1 MATIHPYLIFPGNTE
16 EAFEFYRSV
25 FGGAFNGM
33 MRFKDSPEKD
43 KVSPEHA
50 DKVIHV
56 SYPIGDSV
64 LMASDP
70 PDKWKGTIEQG
81 NNFHLSFNADSEA
94 DADAKFNALSAGGTV
109 YMPMGKTFWGAYFG
123 MLKDKFGI
131 QWMVNFDTR

>member
-16 EAFEFYRSV
+16 AAFNFYKEI
-25 FGGAFNGM
+25 FGGEFNGL

-43 KVSPEHA
+43 KVSGEWA

-56 SYPIGDSV
+56 SYPVGDTT

-70 PDKWKGTIEQG
+70 PYQWSGTLVAG
-81 NNFHLSFNADSEA
+81 NNFHLSYSADNRA

-109 YMPMGKTFWGAYFG
+109 YMPMAETFWGAYFG
-123 MLKDKFGI
+123 MLKDRFGI
-131 QWMVNFDTR
+131 QWMVNFDQR

>member
-43 KVSPEHA
+43 KVSAEHA
-50 DKVIHV
+50 VKWLNVA
-56 SYPIGDSV
+56 YLMCDSV

>member
-1 MATIHPYLIFPGNTE
+1 MATIHPYIIFPGTTE

-25 FGGAFNGM
+25 FGGEFNGL
-33 MRFKDSPEKD
+33 MRFKDSPEKE
-43 KVSPEHA
+43 KVSAEHA

-70 PDKWKGTIEQG
+70 PDKWNGTVQQG
-81 NNFHLSFNADSEA
+81 NSFHLSYSADNEA
-94 DADAKFNALSAGGTV
+94 DADTKFTALSAGGTV

-131 QWMVNFDTR
+131 QWMVNYDQR

>member
-16 EAFEFYRSV
+16 EAFNFYKSV
-25 FGGAFNGM
+25 FGGEFNGL

-56 SYPIGDSV
+56 AFPIGDTMI
-64 LMASDP
+64 MASDP
-70 PDKWKGTIEQG
+70 PDKWNGTVQQG
-81 NNFHLSFNADSEA
+81 NNFHLSYSADTKE
-94 DADAKFNALSAGGTV
+94 DADAKFEALAKGGTV
-109 YMPMGKTFWGAYFG
+109 YMPMGNTFWGSYFG

-131 QWMVNFDTR
+131 QWMVNYDEK